1 MVESKLGLD
10 DLSKMEEPQL
20 FKKVSTMSKQSTL
33 VNKKTGKQGRT
44 SVVLGMSS
52 QLTLVNNKTGKQ
64 GRTSVVLGAF
74 KKPLETV
81 TEDEGEFD
89 GFSKQKNAARSKDIV
104 ANTRAKA
111 AKK

>member
-33 VNKKTGKQGRT
+33 VNKKTGKQGKT
-44 SVVLGMSS
+44 S
-52 QLTLVNNKTGKQ
+52 T
-64 GRTSVVLGAF
+64 VLGAF
-74 KKPLETV
+74 KKPLQTV